1 MYPEKK
7 KKSGKKYKPIFQ
19 RELNILKQIWGN
31 EILSWIKNFLIK
43 YKNEKKSWFKLGKMC
58 Q

>member
-19 RELNILKQIWGN
+19 RELNILKQTY
-31 EILSWIKNFLIK
+31 EEMK
-43 YKNEKKSWFKLGKMC
+43 YYLE
-58 Q
+58 